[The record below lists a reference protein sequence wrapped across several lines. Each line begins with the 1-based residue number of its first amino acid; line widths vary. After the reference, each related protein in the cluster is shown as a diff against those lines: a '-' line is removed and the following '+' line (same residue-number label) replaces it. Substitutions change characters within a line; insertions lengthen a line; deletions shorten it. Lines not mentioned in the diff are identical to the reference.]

1 MAFKGTLPSE
11 LWDRY
16 DCEGGQNRLNIDL
29 LVAAEISE
37 QTREATEA
45 ANKSSPKRAKS
56 AVAKRNRRREE
67 REGLSNTDMLSTIR
81 AAGMPIKRV
90 GFDDDSE

>member
-16 DCEGGQNRLNIDL
+16 DCEGGHHRLNIDL

-37 QTREATEA
+37 QTREATEDGK
-45 ANKSSPKRAKS
+45 KSSKNAKS
-56 AVAKRNRRREE
+56 AVAKRNRKREA
-67 REGLSNTDMLSTIR
+67 REGLSNTDMIEAIS
-81 AAGMPIKRV
+81 AAGMPIERV

>member
-16 DCEGGQNRLNIDL
+16 DCEGGQHRLNIDL

-37 QTREATEA
+37 QTREATESA
-45 ANKSSPKRAKS
+45 KKASPKRAKA
-56 AVAKRNRRREE
+56 AVARRNRRREE
-67 REGLSNTDMLSTIR
+67 REGLSNTDILDTIR
-81 AAGMPIKRV
+81 AAGMPIERV

>member
-16 DCEGGQNRLNIDL
+16 DCEGGVHKLNLDMDI
-29 LVAAEISE
+29 AAEIS
-37 QTREATEA
+37 RRHGDAIKGA
-45 ANKSSPKRAKS
+45 KNKDAKG
-56 AVAKRNRRREE
+56 AVARRNRRREE
-67 REGLSNTDMLSTIR
+67 REGLSNTDMLDAIR
-81 AAGMPIKRV
+81 AAGMPIERV